1 MQGIIHYARLQQSQR
16 LQKVLKYLSDG
27 QPHTTF
33 EIIMGCG
40 VCAVNSIIAELRMN
54 GMSISCR
61 QVKGQR
67 GVYQYQL
74 GGRPCQHQGR

>member
-1 MQGIIHYARLQQSQR
+1 MNGMIHYARLSESKR

-33 EIIMGCG
+33 EIIMGTG
-40 VCAVNSIIAELRMN
+40 QCAINSIITELRRN
-54 GMSISCR
+54 GLRIACT

-67 GVYQYQL
+67 GVYQYQM
-74 GGRPCQHQGR
+74 GR